1 MVPPYGR
8 ERPGSSPGVCLRQGA
23 ANAAVPNRGRDS
35 GAVSRLNGRMDI
47 PVEPLLQPS
56 VLVVRPESQTTP
68 LVFASPHSGR
78 CYPAEFVA
86 ASRLDRSG
94 LRRSEDCFVDDLF
107 AEAREE
113 PKVRRAENCP
123 DRTHDGSQRDVLSGE
138 ADVGFDVGGDGVG
151 AVGDEI
157 AVRDEC
163 GDGAGELLGA
173 GGDGHD
179 EEESEG
185 KGNARMQSWGEG
197 LSACGG
203 GAGGMA
209 QGAN

>member
-1 MVPPYGR
+1 VGGDDAVV
-8 ERPGSSPGVCLRQGA
+8 EDELDVGLGAESGEGGGFVGGAGGVEDSDAEGLVDTEDVGA
-23 ANAAVPNRGRDS
+23 
-35 GAVSRLNGRMDI
+35 
-47 PVEPLLQPS
+47 
-56 VLVVRPESQTTP
+56 
-68 LVFASPHSGR
+68 
-78 CYPAEFVA
+78 
-86 ASRLDRSG
+86 
-94 LRRSEDCFVDDLF
+94 
-107 AEAREE
+107 
-113 PKVRRAENCP
+113 
-123 DRTHDGSQRDVLSGE
+123 GE

-163 GDGAGELLGA
+163 GDGAGELRGA